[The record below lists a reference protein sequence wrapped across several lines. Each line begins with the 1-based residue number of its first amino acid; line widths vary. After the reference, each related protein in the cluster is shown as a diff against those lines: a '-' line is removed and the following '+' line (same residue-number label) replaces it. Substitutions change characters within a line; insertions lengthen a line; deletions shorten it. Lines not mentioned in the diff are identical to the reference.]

1 MTQFVN
7 VETGEMVEGDC
18 PFCADLRIETEGQ
31 LVAMERELRQKR
43 SKITK
48 LENAAERDLVKKR
61 DAAAW
66 KDVLSAWMI
75 AFPTKKPSATGI
87 KSARATKVFMR
98 LESGSSVE
106 EIKNAI
112 AGAMIYPYVVFGK
125 RQKSG
130 SRSDLADDIQ
140 EIVSVNNDANFD
152 FLRDVGAQVRVS
164 RG

>member
-1 MTQFVN
+1 MTQYVN

-18 PFCADLRIETEGQ
+18 PYCADLRVETEGQ

-112 AGAMIYPYVVFGK
+112 AGAMVYPFVVYGK
-125 RQKSG
+125 RQKTG
-130 SRSDLADDIQ
+130 SRTDDASDLQD
-140 EIVSVNNDANFD
+140 IVSTNNDANFD
-152 FLRDVGAQVRVS
+152 FLCEVGRDLRAS
-164 RG
+164 